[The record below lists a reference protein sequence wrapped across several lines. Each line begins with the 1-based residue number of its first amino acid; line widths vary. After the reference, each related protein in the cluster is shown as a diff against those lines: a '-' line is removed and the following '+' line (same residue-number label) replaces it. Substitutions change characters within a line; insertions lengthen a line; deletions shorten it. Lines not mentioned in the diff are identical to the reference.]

1 MRKALVRPSHGP
13 AAVTSQLDLV
23 ALSLLWTEGA
33 DRKPPRH
40 TAPRPLAPGTA
51 VPDPR
56 TLTNLDEVL
65 KALRVADAAG
75 KAAELRRR
83 ALAALEAAGRRGIGV
98 VTRGHAEYPTRLE
111 SLVDPP
117 PVLWVRGT
125 PDPCRFAVAVVG
137 SRFATRQALD
147 VGFRMGEG
155 LGRAGFVVVSGL
167 ARGVD
172 AAAHRGALR
181 GGGRTVAVLG
191 NGADIVYPPEHA
203 ALAEDIAGGGA
214 LLTEFAPGVPPR
226 GWHFPRRN
234 RIISGV
240 SLGVVIVEAAARSGS
255 LITAKCALDQ
265 GRSVMAV
272 PGAVPGGRNR
282 GAHGLMR
289 DGAGVVEEARDVVEQ
304 ILSDWHD
311 EFEREAPGL
320 AAGRAD
326 TGGAGEEPP
335 GPRPGPAGP
344 GGDAILRVM
353 APAEAYRLEEL
364 EARTGVAAVPL
375 MARLTRLE
383 VDGWIERAE
392 GGRFV
397 KASRNVL
404 R

>member
-1 MRKALVRPSHGP
+1 MTGP
-13 AAVTSQLDLV
+13 LDLV

-33 DRKPPRH
+33 DRKPARRAAPEPQAPD
-40 TAPRPLAPGTA
+40 TAG
-51 VPDPR
+51 PDPR
-56 TLTNLDEVL
+56 TLTDLDEVL
-65 KALRVADAAG
+65 KILHVADTAG

-83 ALAALEAAGRRGIGV
+83 AAAALLAAGRQGIGV
-98 VTRGHAEYPTRLE
+98 VPRGHPDYPFRLE
-111 SLVDPP
+111 ALVDPP
-117 PVLWVRGT
+117 PVLWVRGS
-125 PDPCRFAVAVVG
+125 PERCRFAVAIVG

-155 LGRAGFVVVSGL
+155 LSRAGFVVVSGL

-181 GGGRTVAVLG
+181 AGGRTVAVLG
-191 NGADIVYPPEHA
+191 NGADIIYPPEHA
-203 ALAEDIAGGGA
+203 ALAEDIAGAGA

-234 RIISGV
+234 RIISGM
-240 SLGVVIVEAAARSGS
+240 SLGVVIVEAAKRSGS

-304 ILSDWHD
+304 LLSDWPR
-311 EFEREAPGL
+311 EFDGEAPASNPGVPDGPDTRPAPVI
-320 AAGRAD
+320 AAPGAD
-326 TGGAGEEPP
+326 P
-335 GPRPGPAGP
+335 
-344 GGDAILRVM
+344 ILRAM
-353 APAEAYRLEEL
+353 EPAEAYRLEEL
-364 EARTGVAAVPL
+364 EARTGLAAVPL

-397 KASRNVL
+397 KAGRNVL

>member
-1 MRKALVRPSHGP
+1 
-13 AAVTSQLDLV
+13 VTSQIDLV

-33 DRKPPRH
+33 DRKPARR
-40 TAPRPLAPGTA
+40 TAPRPQAPDTA
-51 VPDPR
+51 GPDPR
-56 TLTNLDEVL
+56 TLTDLDKVL
-65 KALRVADAAG
+65 KILKVAGAAE
-75 KAAELRRR
+75 KAAELRQR
-83 ALAALEAAGRRGIGV
+83 AIAALEAAERRGIGV
-98 VTRGHAEYPTRLE
+98 VPRGHPEYPFRLQA
-111 SLVDPP
+111 LVDPP

-125 PDPCRFAVAVVG
+125 PEPCRFAVAVVG

-191 NGADIVYPPEHA
+191 SGADIVYPPEHA
-203 ALAEDIAGGGA
+203 ALAEDIAASGA
-214 LLTEFAPGVPPR
+214 LVTEFAPGVPPR

-234 RIISGV
+234 RIISGA
-240 SLGVVIVEAAARSGS
+240 SLGVVIVEAAKRSGS

-282 GAHGLMR
+282 GAHGLLR

-304 ILSDWHD
+304 LLSDWHD
-311 EFEREAPGL
+311 EFEREAPGFDASRADSEGAA
-320 AAGRAD
+320 AAG
-326 TGGAGEEPP
+326 T
-335 GPRPGPAGP
+335 GPRPGPAVP

-353 APAEAYRLEEL
+353 EPAEAYRLEEL
-364 EARTGVAAVPL
+364 EARTGLAAVPL

-397 KASRNVL
+397 KAGRNVL